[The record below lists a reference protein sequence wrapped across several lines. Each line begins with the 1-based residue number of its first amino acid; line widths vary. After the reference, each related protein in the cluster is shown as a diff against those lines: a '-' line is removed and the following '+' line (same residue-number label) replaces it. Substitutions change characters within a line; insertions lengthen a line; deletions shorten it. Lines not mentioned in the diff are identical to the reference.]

1 MSIVNTLSL
10 ESNRQI
16 KINFD
21 GGDLSSDAGLLLIKE
36 FVSKLD
42 IDKLFSR
49 SFKTND
55 SASFRYHTDKENL
68 LQIIYMIIAG
78 YFEDDASDELTNDP
92 VFKAVLNKDALAS
105 QPTVSR
111 FFNRM
116 DEDTLNQFLTI
127 GRILRKRVYSIQM
140 PQAVILDL
148 DSTLLDAYG
157 KQEGR
162 AFNFHYRS
170 NGYHP
175 LVCYD
180 GMTGDL
186 IKIQLRDGTQY
197 SCTGV
202 VDFLQLILD
211 EYLNDYPTIQILLR
225 GDSGFATPD
234 LYKQCEENGTS
245 YVIRLKENGILRE
258 KASHLVDELDEITRN
273 NKVDYAVVYGE
284 FMYKAKSWPYE
295 RRVVCKVEKPENQMV
310 YMYTFVVTNMD
321 SSPEYLIKFYC
332 KRGRMENFIK
342 ESKSGFDF
350 ASVSSHTR
358 IVNANRLQV
367 HALAYNIFNW
377 FRRLALSANMRK
389 QRIDT
394 VRLKLLK
401 IAAKVVH
408 SARYITF
415 KLCSSCPYKNEF
427 YETLSNI
434 GKLNVQL
441 E

>member
-36 FVSKLD
+36 FVSKPG
-42 IDKLFSR
+42 IDNLLGKV
-49 SFKTND
+49 FKTND
-55 SASFRYHTDKENL
+55 SALFRYHTDQKNL
-68 LQIIYMIIAG
+68 LQMLYMIIAG
-78 YFEDDASDELTNDP
+78 YFEDDTSDELTNDP
-92 VFKAVLNKDALAS
+92 VFKSVLEKDTLAS
-105 QPTVSR
+105 QPTLSR

-116 DEDTLNQFLTI
+116 DEDTLNQLLMI
-127 GRILRKRVYSIQM
+127 GRILRKRVYRIQM

-162 AFNFHYRS
+162 AFNFHYQS

-175 LVCYD
+175 LVCYN

-186 IKIQLRDGTQY
+186 VKIQLRDETEY
-197 SCTGV
+197 SSTGV
-202 VDFLQLILD
+202 VDFLQPILD
-211 EYLNDYPTIQILLR
+211 EYLNDYPAIRILLR

-245 YVIRLKENGILRE
+245 YVIRLKENGILRK
-258 KASHLVDELDEITRN
+258 KASYLVDGLDEITKN
-273 NKVDYAVVYGE
+273 NKVDYAVAYGE
-284 FMYKAKSWPYE
+284 FMYRASSWPYE

-310 YMYTFVVTNMD
+310 YMYTFVVANMD

-332 KRGRMENFIK
+332 KRGLMENFIK

-358 IVNANRLQV
+358 MVNANRLQV

-377 FRRLALSANMRK
+377 FRRLVLSVNMRK

-434 GKLNVQL
+434 GKLNVQP

>member
-1 MSIVNTLSL
+1 MSIVNTFSL
-10 ESNRQI
+10 QSNRQI

-21 GGDLSSDAGLLLIKE
+21 GSDLSSDAGLLLIKE
-36 FVSKLD
+36 FISKLG
-42 IDKLFSR
+42 IERLLNR

-55 SASFRYHTDKENL
+55 SAVFRYHTDRDNL
-68 LQIIYMIIAG
+68 LQMIYMIMAG
-78 YFEDDASDELTNDP
+78 YFEDDASDELTKDP
-92 VFKAVLNKDALAS
+92 VFKAVLEKSALAS

-116 DEDTLNQFLTI
+116 DEDTLKQFQEI
-127 GRILRKRVYSIQM
+127 SRILRKRIYNIQM

-148 DSTLLDAYG
+148 DSTLLAAYG

-180 GMTGDL
+180 GITGDL
-186 IKIQLRDGTQY
+186 IKIHLRDGAAY

-202 VDFLQLILD
+202 TDFLQPILD
-211 EYLNDYPTIQILLR
+211 EYLNDYPTIHLLLR

-245 YVIRLKENGILRE
+245 YVIRL
-258 KASHLVDELDEITRN
+258 
-273 NKVDYAVVYGE
+273 
-284 FMYKAKSWPYE
+284 
-295 RRVVCKVEKPENQMV
+295 
-310 YMYTFVVTNMD
+310 
-321 SSPEYLIKFYC
+321 
-332 KRGRMENFIK
+332 MENFIK

-350 ASVSSHTR
+350 SAVSSHNR
-358 IVNANRLQV
+358 IVNANRVQV

-377 FRRLALSANMRK
+377 FRRLVLSAKMRK

-401 IAAKVVH
+401 IATKVVH

-415 KLCSSCPYKNEF
+415 KLCSSCPYKEEF
-427 YETLSNI
+427 YDTLSAI

>member
-1 MSIVNTLSL
+1 M
-10 ESNRQI
+10 
-16 KINFD
+16 K
-21 GGDLSSDAGLLLIKE
+21 KE
-36 FVSKLD
+36 
-42 IDKLFSR
+42 
-49 SFKTND
+49 
-55 SASFRYHTDKENL
+55 
-68 LQIIYMIIAG
+68 
-78 YFEDDASDELTNDP
+78 
-92 VFKAVLNKDALAS
+92 
-105 QPTVSR
+105 
-111 FFNRM
+111 
-116 DEDTLNQFLTI
+116 
-127 GRILRKRVYSIQM
+127 
-140 PQAVILDL
+140 
-148 DSTLLDAYG
+148 
-157 KQEGR
+157 
-162 AFNFHYRS
+162 
-170 NGYHP
+170 HP

-180 GMTGDL
+180 GMIGDL

-202 VDFLQLILD
+202 VDFLQPVLD
-211 EYLNDYPTIQILLR
+211 EYLNDYPEIPMLLR
-225 GDSGFATPD
+225 GDSGFSTPD

-245 YVIRLKENGILRE
+245 YVIRLKENGILRG
-258 KASHLVDELDEITRN
+258 KASDLVDELDEITRN

-310 YMYTFVVTNMD
+310 YMYTFVVTNM
-321 SSPEYLIKFYC
+321 
-332 KRGRMENFIK
+332 
-342 ESKSGFDF
+342 
-350 ASVSSHTR
+350 
-358 IVNANRLQV
+358 
-367 HALAYNIFNW
+367 
-377 FRRLALSANMRK
+377 RK

>member
-36 FVSKLD
+36 FVSKLG
-42 IDKLFSR
+42 IDNLLGKV
-49 SFKTND
+49 FKTND
-55 SASFRYHTDKENL
+55 SALFRYHTDQKNL
-68 LQIIYMIIAG
+68 LQMIYMIIAG
-78 YFEDDASDELTNDP
+78 YFEDDTSDELTNDP
-92 VFKAVLNKDALAS
+92 VFKSVLEKDALAS

-116 DEDTLNQFLTI
+116 DEDTLNQFLAI
-127 GRILRKRVYSIQM
+127 ARVLRRKIYSIQM

-157 KQEGR
+157 RQEGR
-162 AFNFHYRS
+162 AFNFHYQS

-202 VDFLQLILD
+202 VDFLQPVLD
-211 EYLNDYPTIQILLR
+211 EYLHDYPEIPILLR
-225 GDSGFATPD
+225 GDSGFSTPD

-245 YVIRLKENGILRE
+245 YVIRLKENGILRG
-258 KASHLVDELDEITRN
+258 KASDLVDELDEITRN
-273 NKVDYAVVYGE
+273 NKVDYTVVYGE

-310 YMYTFVVTNMD
+310 YMYTFVVTNM
-321 SSPEYLIKFYC
+321 
-332 KRGRMENFIK
+332 
-342 ESKSGFDF
+342 
-350 ASVSSHTR
+350 
-358 IVNANRLQV
+358 
-367 HALAYNIFNW
+367 
-377 FRRLALSANMRK
+377 RK

-415 KLCSSCPYKNEF
+415 KLCSSCPHKNEF

-434 GKLNVQL
+434 GKLNIQL